1 MSLDLLVNNRG
12 ERNYF
17 GEITGSHTQFCTLSQ
32 ILRQQVLESNGRKKE
47 WDARGRHP
55 PFFLTPTPRKHN
67 SWTFIR
73 LREKLTDGETT
84 WKLQRRAGA
93 WTNFEMKKAFMQ
105 CFLLIADYASATA
118 SNLLPGP
125 LLHNG
130 PEGESEEL
138 FYILFYVQFSLI
150 RSCRYKL
157 ITSFGEAAVTT
168 WEISVNEWK
177 LNVRDREFKKVRKRN
192 TPQTFQRLSM
202 YVSLT
207 DLLVKCIRYWLFS
220 PEN

>member
-17 GEITGSHTQFCTLSQ
+17 GDITGSHTQFCTLSQ

-73 LREKLTDGETT
+73 LREKLTDGEKT

-105 CFLLIADYASATA
+105 CFLLIADYACARA

-138 FYILFYVQFSLI
+138 FYIFFLCAVFTNKVVLLQAYYEFWWGCCNYV
-150 RSCRYKL
+150 
-157 ITSFGEAAVTT
+157 
-168 WEISVNEWK
+168 
-177 LNVRDREFKKVRKRN
+177 RN
-192 TPQTFQRLSM
+192 IICKWMKT
-202 YVSLT
+202 
-207 DLLVKCIRYWLFS
+207 
-220 PEN
+220 